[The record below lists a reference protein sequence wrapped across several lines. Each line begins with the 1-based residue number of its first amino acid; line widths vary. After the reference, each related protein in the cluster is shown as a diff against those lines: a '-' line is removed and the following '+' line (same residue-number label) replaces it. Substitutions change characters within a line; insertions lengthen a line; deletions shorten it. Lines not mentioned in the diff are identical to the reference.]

1 MSSSASPLKPHIK
14 LAPDARF
21 QRAIVCGAPERAA
34 LIASQMEGSVELAK
48 NREYHS
54 YLGRHQG
61 VDVMVVSHGVGAPG
75 ATICF
80 QEMIDVGVKTI
91 IRLGTAGG
99 LQDES
104 QIGDIAVATAA
115 VRQDGT
121 TSMMVPAGFPAV
133 ADAEITAALT
143 GAVKARNHRLH
154 QGIVVTSDLFYPALI
169 DGQLATF
176 RDAKCVAVEMECAAL
191 FVTGT
196 LRGVRTGSLLALDGN
211 PLRWN
216 EGNYNPHGG
225 SMEQAIRTAIAAA
238 LDAIVKF

>member
-1 MSSSASPLKPHIK
+1 MSAHAPSSLKPHIK
-14 LAPDARF
+14 LAPDTRF

-61 VDVMVVSHGVGAPG
+61 VDVLIMSHGVGAPG

-80 QEMIDVGVKTI
+80 QEMMDVGVKSI

-104 QIGDIAVATAA
+104 RIGDIAVATSA

-121 TSMMVPAGFPAV
+121 TALMVPAGFPAV
-133 ADAEITAALT
+133 ADPEITAALA
-143 GAVKARNHRLH
+143 GAVK
-154 QGIVVTSDLFYPALI
+154 
-169 DGQLATF
+169 
-176 RDAKCVAVEMECAAL
+176 VASEIE
-191 FVTGT
+191 
-196 LRGVRTGSLLALDGN
+196 RGVIVFIVCDGGWKYLSTGAYTDDLDEAEA
-211 PLRWN
+211 RA
-216 EGNYNPHGG
+216 EKIIY
-225 SMEQAIRTAIAAA
+225 
-238 LDAIVKF
+238 F

>member
-1 MSSSASPLKPHIK
+1 LKPHIK

-34 LIASQMEGSVELAK
+34 LIASQMEGSIELAK

-61 VDVMVVSHGVGAPG
+61 VDVMVMSHGVGAPG

-80 QEMIDVGVKTI
+80 QEMMDVGVKSI
-91 IRLGTAGG
+91 IRVGTAGG

-104 QIGDIAVATAA
+104 RIGDIAVATAA

-121 TSMMVPAGFPAV
+121 TAMMVPAGFPAV
-133 ADAEITAALT
+133 ADAEVTAAI
-143 GAVKARNHRLH
+143 ASAIKARGHRFH
-154 QGIVVTSDLFYPALI
+154 QGIVVTSDLFYPALV
-169 DGQLATF
+169 DGQLALF
-176 RDAKCVAVEMECAAL
+176 RDANCVAVEMECAAL

-196 LRGVRTGSLLALDGN
+196 LRKVRTGSLLALDGN
-211 PLRWN
+211 PLRWT
-216 EGNYNPHGG
+216 EGEYNPHGG
-225 SMEQAIRTAIAAA
+225 SMDQAIRTAMGAA